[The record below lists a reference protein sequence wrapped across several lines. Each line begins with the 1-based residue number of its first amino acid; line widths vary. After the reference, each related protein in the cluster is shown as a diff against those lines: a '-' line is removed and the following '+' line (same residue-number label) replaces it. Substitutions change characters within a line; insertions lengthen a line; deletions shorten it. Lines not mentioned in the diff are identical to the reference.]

1 MNELRTIYLRVA
13 RSVAQVSTGYLKKQK
28 AFPNISQKIWKD
40 TVVQNKHLFYWLVVP
55 YKATCNPGQ
64 VQKGMRW
71 HLSMNSDSFEGFFYI
86 FSSQQKKKPSYVMVQ
101 LMHMQRKK
109 GNKRLSSKLL

>member
-13 RSVAQVSTGYLKKQK
+13 RSVAQVNTGYLKKQK
-28 AFPNISQKIWKD
+28 AFPNILQKIWKD

-71 HLSMNSDSFEGFFYI
+71 HLSMNSDSFEDFFLYI
-86 FSSQQKKKPSYVMVQ
+86 YLVAS
-101 LMHMQRKK
+101 RKK
-109 GNKRLSSKLL
+109 SLAM